1 MWVYLQNC
9 HAVPLFSRLCSAHL
23 KVSLISNE
31 GASFRGV
38 ILSISVKRKTEFSQE
53 ICGINKVDFIAS
65 AFIKFYNLV
74 CARPSLCLGICT
86 VICRW
91 PDRNVLLLLSVSCH
105 VERSI
110 VSKQYEA
117 WKSNLFLDLNLIIL
131 GEKVCLTYPQIVPPN
146 RIARFFLSVC
156 AVFLLVK
163 SFPSLPLLL
172 IFSM

>member
-53 ICGINKVDFIAS
+53 ICAINKVDFIAPV
-65 AFIKFYNLV
+65 FIKFYNLV
-74 CARPSLCLGICT
+74 CARSSLGICT
-86 VICRW
+86 VICRG

-110 VSKQYEA
+110 VSEQYEA

-131 GEKVCLTYPQIVPPN
+131 RKKVCLTYPQIVSPN